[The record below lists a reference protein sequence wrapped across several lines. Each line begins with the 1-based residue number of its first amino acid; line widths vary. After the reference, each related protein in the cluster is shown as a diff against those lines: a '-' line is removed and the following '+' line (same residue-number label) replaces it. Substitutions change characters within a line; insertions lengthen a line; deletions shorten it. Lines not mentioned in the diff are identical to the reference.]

1 MKKFTSITVISVLLS
16 ILIVFAGFAGGA
28 KEEKRAPS
36 PQASPAAPAPTPQAP
51 APAAPAPG
59 PKLTSPVTIRFATM
73 SLGTSMYVYASTI
86 TQLVQPE
93 LPKGSAFDVQ
103 TTGGGVSA
111 PYLIAQGKADLAL
124 GNAAP
129 AKWAV
134 EGTVLGRP
142 KAEGVT
148 ALVGGMDAPYIVIIF
163 TDKFVKKTGF
173 TSVADIVKA
182 KYPVRVA
189 VKTIGGLGE
198 VACRHMFEIAGATYN
213 DIKAWG
219 GSVSHVAP
227 TEIVSMLRDDKA
239 DITIDHV
246 PEGQAAITELSMTT
260 AVHFFGMTPEEQDK
274 MAKLGWDK
282 IVMPK
287 GTWKGQDKDLLTM
300 STGIVLLA
308 SASMPEEVAY
318 LITKK
323 ICENKKALVDAH
335 AAISVFDPKTAW
347 MPGKTGAPLHPGAA
361 RYYREMG
368 YMK

>member
-1 MKKFTSITVISVLLS
+1 MTKKIFVSLLVMVLLGTTG
-16 ILIVFAGFAGGA
+16 VWAGGA
-28 KEEKRAPS
+28 KEQTPAPS
-36 PQASPAAPAPTPQAP
+36 TPQP
-51 APAAPAPG
+51 GAATPVLS
-59 PKLTSPVTIRFATM
+59 KTTSPITLKFATM

-93 LPKGSAFDVQ
+93 LPKGSTIDVQ

-134 EGTVLGRP
+134 EGIVLGRP

-148 ALVGGMDAPYIVIIF
+148 ALVGGMDAPYIAIIF

-173 TSVADIVKA
+173 KSVADIVKA

-189 VKTIGGLGE
+189 VKTVGGLGE
-198 VACRHMFEIAGATYN
+198 VACRHVFEINGATYD
-213 DIKAWG
+213 DIKSWG
-219 GSVSHVAP
+219 GSVNHVAP
-227 TEIVSMLRDDKA
+227 MEIVSMLRDDKA
-239 DITIDHV
+239 DLTIDHI

-260 AVHFFGMTPEEQDK
+260 SVHFIGMTPEEQEK
-274 MAKLGWDK
+274 LANLGWDK

-287 GTWKGQDKDLLTM
+287 GTWKGQETDLLTM

-308 SASMPEEVAY
+308 SASLPEDIAY

-323 ICENKKALVDAH
+323 ICENKKTLVDAH

-347 MPGKTGAPLHPGAA
+347 MPGKVGAPLHPGAVH
-361 RYYREMG
+361 YFKEMG